1 MAFQDRYAY
10 DGYGENQGERR
21 VVAFGAVQRDHH
33 GAQIVKMIPAKT
45 IAATRC
51 IAPSFDQ
58 RFATRLFKPLFLLN
72 VA

>member
-51 IAPSFDQ
+51 IAPSFC
-58 RFATRLFKPLFLLN
+58 LLLPT
-72 VA
+72 